1 LTKIVGAVAEA
12 DVVAADEY
20 ADKQVDAVRA
30 VLQQVDQWIG
40 WSQLMSQLTPEAQ
53 LFGLAD
59 MG

>member
-12 DVVAADEY
+12 GVVVADEY
-20 ADKQVDAVRA
+20 ADKQVDAVLA
-30 VLQQVDQWIG
+30 ELQQVWIE
-40 WSQLMSQLTPEAQ
+40 WYQLMSQQTPVAQ